1 MQEMVLAKF
10 LKLLIIVPIAV
21 VIVAFAIAN
30 RQGVT
35 ISFDPFSNPESS
47 SAVITAPLF
56 VLLFVVLLV
65 GTFLGGIAAWLSQG
79 ANRRRYRVA
88 RDEAERWR
96 DEARRL
102 REQPPVVVPSSSRQL
117 ARVGA

>member
-1 MQEMVLAKF
+1 MAKI
-10 LKLLIIVPIAV
+10 LKLVIIFPIAA

-30 RQGVT
+30 RQSVS
-35 ISFDPFSNPESS
+35 ISFDPFSDPQAS

-56 VLLFVVLLV
+56 ILLFLVLV
-65 GTFLGGIAAWLSQG
+65 AGTFLGGMAAWLAQG
-79 ANRRRYRVA
+79 AARRRGRAA

-117 ARVGA
+117 ARTGA